1 MDPFTFGGPVEAD
14 LRGLRAAARAA
25 ATPARTR
32 AACCARIPATSAA
45 TRPVTW
51 FPSQPGGSGPM
62 IILVLRSPPGTHP
75 IFKDLTARERQ
86 VAGLIADGL
95 GNRQIAAALVDT
107 VNTVDK
113 HVRRILAKTGLSGR
127 AAMVALWHT
136 GTVHGDV
143 G

>member
-1 MDPFTFGGPVEAD
+1 
-14 LRGLRAAARAA
+14 
-25 ATPARTR
+25 
-32 AACCARIPATSAA
+32 
-45 TRPVTW
+45 
-51 FPSQPGGSGPM
+51 M

-107 VNTVDK
+107 VDTVDK